1 MREPRGA
8 DGPASDHSTGGLA
21 PSDRPDSG
29 SATEGIYG
37 LILATAVIAVS
48 RNCGEDDAGQ
58 GWFGGAGHGDRVLT
72 GARLHL
78 AVLGTGV
85 SQEALAEAGGRSR
98 GPGPLG
104 ARRGRHPA
112 DRRPSARG
120 GWRRLR
126 PYGAR
131 RGYGPRTR
139 RVGRRGR
146 LCGDQAQGGPARND
160 RLGGD
165 RPGARD
171 RARAPQGPRALMVP
185 FSGSRAGER
194 RNTP

>member
-1 MREPRGA
+1 MDQRPTTRPA
-8 DGPASDHSTGGLA
+8 DW
-21 PSDRPDSG
+21 RPVTVRTSR

-48 RNCGEDDAGQ
+48 REYGEDDAG
-58 GWFGGAGHGDRVLT
+58 RVGLAVLVT
-72 GARLHL
+72 AIVFSLAHVYA

-85 SQEALAEAGGRSR
+85 SQETLNQSRGRSR

-120 GWRRLR
+120 GWRRPR
-126 PYGAR
+126 PHGAR

-165 RPGARD
+165 RPGARG
-171 RARAPQGPRALMVP
+171 RARAPQGPRALMAP